1 MCRAMEEMR
10 NETARETERAKAVMR
25 AIKMDNFKD
34 FEDCLQDRCAEE
46 VSALD
51 MAIPYWADLLKG
63 SGITLR
69 SLGFSTTK

>member
-1 MCRAMEEMR
+1 MCRATEEMR